1 MFASLFKFSSVY
13 SAAYKLYQSLT
24 LASVAMNSTSTAIG
38 SGGLSLHERL
48 SNYKPTELR
57 ADLSHLTLGDK
68 RALVKLAD
76 VSDLLNSAY
85 YQQIW
90 SGAPRL
96 RQQLTEDAQRHAN
109 STKDPAPAERL
120 ALFELFR
127 GPWDRSFENEPFI
140 ESVGSKPKSANV
152 YPEDMTVTEFD
163 KWVATLSSEEE
174 RKHAR
179 GFYHIIKRHQVDR
192 ELTIVSYA
200 DEYREHLVPATR
212 LLREAAELVSDPSFA
227 QFLRMRGDAFESNQY
242 LESEVAW
249 LNISHESALEA
260 AIGPYETYE
269 DELFSA
275 KAFFEAMVHVR
286 DFEASRVLDKFT
298 ASLELVERHLPIP
311 DEYRNRDLVPPPIV
325 VVNQVYSGGDTAV
338 PMTAA
343 YNLPNDEEA
352 IERGGS
358 KLTLIKNVQQGKV
371 RSVLLPIA
379 ETVLRKSDLEYVTF
393 DAFFTHVLLHEVAH
407 SNGPHRVLNSRDTV
421 RSRLQDL
428 HSAFEEA
435 KADIAGLFAAQLLID
450 HGIIDDI
457 SARQFYTTYLASA
470 FRSVRFGLAEAHGLG
485 QAMQLS
491 YLLERGAF
499 VYDNVEEKFAVDMD
513 RIPSAVADLTR
524 DIMLIQGDGVKQ
536 RAVEFRERYGAL
548 APSVKRAL
556 EKLKRVPIDIAPI
569 WADINELRQM
579 ELE

>member
-1 MFASLFKFSSVY
+1 MLGQFFKFSSVY
-13 SAAYKLYQSLT
+13 SSAYKLYQSLS
-24 LASVAMNSTSTAIG
+24 LVSIAMNSAAPPPPPPAASTVG
-38 SGGLSLHERL
+38 NSGLSLHERL

-57 ADLSHLTLGDK
+57 ADLSHLTDGDK
-68 RALVKLAD
+68 QALVKLAD

-90 SGAPRL
+90 AGAPQL
-96 RQQLTEDAQRHAN
+96 RAKLVEEAAEHAN
-109 STKDPAPAERL
+109 NSSAKERL

-140 ESVGSKPKSANV
+140 DSVGPKPKSANV
-152 YPEDMTVTEFD
+152 YPESMTTEEFD
-163 KWVATLSSEEE
+163 RWTATLTS
-174 RKHAR
+174 RCQC
-179 GFYHIIKRHQVDR
+179 GGLV
-192 ELTIVSYA
+192 LVPYA
-200 DEYREHLVPATR
+200 TEYREHLVPAAR
-212 LLREAAELVSDPSFA
+212 LMHEAAALVSDASFA
-227 QFLRMRGDAFESNQY
+227 RFLRMRGDAFESNRY
-242 LESEVAW
+242 LDSEIAW

-260 AIGPYETYE
+260 AVGPYETYE

-275 KAFFEAMVHVR
+275 KAFFESMIHVR
-286 DFEASRVLDKFT
+286 DFEGSQMLDKFT
-298 ASLELVERHLPIP
+298 ASLELVEQHLPIP
-311 DEYRNRDLVPPPIV
+311 DCYRNRDLVPPPIV
-325 VVNQVYSGGDTAV
+325 VVNQVYNGGDTAV

-352 IERGGS
+352 IERAGS

-371 RSVLLPIA
+371 RSVLRPIA
-379 ETVLRKSDLEYVTF
+379 EVVLAKPDLEHVTF

-407 SNGPHRVLNSRDTV
+407 SNGPHRVLDSRDTV

-450 HGIIDDI
+450 QGVIDDI
-457 SARQFYTTYLASA
+457 TARQFYTTYLASA

-491 YLLERGAF
+491 YLLEHGGF
-499 VYDNVEEKFAVDMD
+499 VYDEVDEKFAVGMECIS
-513 RIPSAVADLTR
+513 RVVSDLTR
-524 DIMLIQGDGVKQ
+524 DIMLIQGDGVKL
-536 RAVEFRERYGAL
+536 RAVEFRERYGVL

-556 EKLKRVPIDIAPI
+556 EKLKSVPIDIAPI
-569 WADINELRQM
+569 WCDINELRAM
-579 ELE
+579 KK